1 MAGGS
6 MPQSVSRQ
14 GIPASA
20 ERGLFL
26 DRPLSRLIVPHQRIT
41 IIESKPAELTTLP
54 GCHVLIIEMTELLR
68 SKDMVEIRAWDIY
81 YF

>member
-26 DRPLSRLIVPHQRIT
+26 DRPLSRLTIPHQRIT
-41 IIESKPAELTTLP
+41 AIESKPAESANLASYHIRT
-54 GCHVLIIEMTELLR
+54 IDMTELWE
-68 SKDMVEIRAWDIY
+68 SEDMMET
-81 YF
+81 